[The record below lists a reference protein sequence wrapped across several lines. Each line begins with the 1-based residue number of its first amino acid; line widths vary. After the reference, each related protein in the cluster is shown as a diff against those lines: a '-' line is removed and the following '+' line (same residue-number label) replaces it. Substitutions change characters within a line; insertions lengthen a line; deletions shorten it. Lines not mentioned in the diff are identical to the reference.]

1 MSKVPS
7 SNNTALLQ
15 TMSGLSPEDQQ
26 AIIATSL
33 NKMAPEDKKATIA
46 TGLNQM
52 APEDQQATIATG
64 LNQMA
69 PEDKKATIAT
79 GLNQMAPKD
88 QQATIATGLNQMT
101 PKDQQATINQA
112 GIRSPGQKSS
122 DTLWFIVVF
131 SFAIVLVGAF
141 LCLAIGVLVLKKSA
155 ADAELQILLTVF
167 TSAVAFLA
175 GLLTPGPAHSSSSQS
190 STQ

>member
-52 APEDQQATIATG
+52 AP
-64 LNQMA
+64 
-69 PEDKKATIAT
+69 
-79 GLNQMAPKD
+79 KD

-101 PKDQQATINQA
+101 PEDQQATINQA